1 VTEAGVG
8 GASQAPSLEEALSWR
23 GCELDDVAGERVG
36 RIEGVYADVESGAP
50 AWLAVA
56 LERRGLL
63 RRGTAK
69 VVVVPARECAGLPGR
84 AWTAQT
90 AAAIGDAPAVDPS
103 RLLLREHETAICSHY
118 GIGPA
123 VGRHAEVAG
132 RAEGATTARPA

>member
-1 VTEAGVG
+1 VTEI
-8 GASQAPSLEEALSWR
+8 GAAASGPSLEEALAWR
-23 GCELDDVAGERVG
+23 GCELDDAGGERVG
-36 RIEGVYADVESGAP
+36 RLEGVYADVESGAP

-63 RRGTAK
+63 RRSAAK
-69 VVVVPARECAGLPGR
+69 VVVVPARECAALPGR

-90 AAAIGDAPAVDPS
+90 AAAIHDSPAVDPS

-123 VGRHAEVAG
+123 AGRHAEVAG
-132 RAEGATTARPA
+132 RDRGATTARPA